1 MHCGK
6 TLTLLRKF
14 RNTTQQQ
21 LAKKL
26 NVKQQY
32 ISQLE
37 KQNHINGS
45 ILDKVLKGLNS
56 NKTEWEQFRKLPPR
70 KMMNDPFISRSL

>member
-1 MHCGK
+1 MQCGK

-14 RNTTQQQ
+14 RNTTQHQ

-37 KQNHINGS
+37 KQSHINES
-45 ILDKVLKGLNS
+45 ILKKILHALNS
-56 NKTEWEQFRKLPPR
+56 NKSEWEQFRKLPP
-70 KMMNDPFISRSL
+70 PETEG

>member
-1 MHCGK
+1 MQCGK
-6 TLTLLRKF
+6 TLTILRKF

-37 KQNHINGS
+37 KQNHINES
-45 ILDKVLKGLNS
+45 ILEKILHALNS
-56 NKTEWEQFRKLPPR
+56 NKSEWEQFRKLPPPET
-70 KMMNDPFISRSL
+70 KG

>member
-1 MHCGK
+1 MQCGK

-37 KQNHINGS
+37 KQNHINAS
-45 ILDKVLKGLNS
+45 ILEKILKALNS
-56 NKTEWEQFRKLPPR
+56 NNSEWEQFRKLPPPE
-70 KMMNDPFISRSL
+70 N

>member
-1 MHCGK
+1 MQCGK

-14 RNTTQQQ
+14 RNTTQKQ
-21 LAKKL
+21 LAKRL

-37 KQNHINGS
+37 KQNHINEP
-45 ILDKVLKGLNS
+45 ILEKILKALNS
-56 NKTEWEQFRKLPPR
+56 NKSEWEQFRKLPAPG
-70 KMMNDPFISRSL
+70 KLKFE